1 MTISSLLNMVLILCM
16 LKEPVLVITE
26 ISIRELQPPQTLPKG
41 SQFGDL
47 GAE

>member
-1 MTISSLLNMVLILCM
+1 MTISSFKICANFMYV
-16 LKEPVLVITE
+16 KEPVLVITE
-26 ISIRELQPPQTLPKG
+26 ISLRELQPPQILPKG